1 MKPLVYRARVHR
13 LAKKCGSTPTKEL
26 LSRRTKLSNRIDKW
40 RKLQKHYM
48 PLIAPKIRGE
58 SDKDIKVQTLY
69 LPSHFSASER
79 QCYRL
84 LALGSKEAQML
95 EGALGDTI
103 QTLQTTAKTL
113 TASYE
118 RKIKHARGQDANTR
132 ANTEIRSIEAKR
144 TELIS
149 DYNLFR
155 SALASLGSLDE
166 IKWRP
171 LTEKDTYRK
180 SVERRRKAGDSHLAE
195 GSLWGMTSAGY
206 NPSTSAG
213 LIFGAADSGEGG
225 EESTLED
232 PTFEIENLKYLGE
245 RDLETVVSSLTIAF
259 TRDQDED
266 SCRYVMNVL

>member
-1 MKPLVYRARVHR
+1 
-13 LAKKCGSTPTKEL
+13 
-26 LSRRTKLSNRIDKW
+26 
-40 RKLQKHYM
+40 M

-58 SDKDIKVQTLY
+58 SDKDIEVQTLY

-213 LIFGAADSGEGG
+213 LIFGAADSGEIG
-225 EESTLED
+225 EDSTLED
-232 PTFEIENLKYLGE
+232 PTFDIQNLKYLGKL
-245 RDLETVVSSLTIAF
+245 DLRTRVSLLSISF
-259 TRDQDED
+259 TGTQMKIRQGW
-266 SCRYVMNVL
+266 CVCVNVNRHLLSSF

>member
-1 MKPLVYRARVHR
+1 MVMNPFVYRARLRR

-26 LSRRTKLSNRIDKW
+26 LSRRTKLSNRIEKW
-40 RKLQKHYM
+40 RKLQKQYM
-48 PLIAPKIRGE
+48 FLIAPKIRDE
-58 SDKDIKVQTLY
+58 SNKDVEDQTLY
-69 LPSHFSASER
+69 LPSHFSATER
-79 QCYRL
+79 QQYRL
-84 LALGSKEAQML
+84 LTLAAKEVQML
-95 EGALGDTI
+95 EGALGDI
-103 QTLQTTAKTL
+103 IRTLQTTVKTL

-144 TELIS
+144 TELIA

-155 SALASLGSLDE
+155 SALVSLGSLDE

-180 SVERRRKAGDSHLAE
+180 SAERRRKPGDSRLPE

-213 LIFGAADSGEGG
+213 LIFGAADSGDMG
-225 EESTLED
+225 EESTLDD
-232 PTFEIENLKYLGE
+232 PTFDIQNLKYLGE
-245 RDLETVVSSLTIAF
+245 LDSQTVVSLLITSFIGTQMKI
-259 TRDQDED
+259 RQG
-266 SCRYVMNVL
+266 M